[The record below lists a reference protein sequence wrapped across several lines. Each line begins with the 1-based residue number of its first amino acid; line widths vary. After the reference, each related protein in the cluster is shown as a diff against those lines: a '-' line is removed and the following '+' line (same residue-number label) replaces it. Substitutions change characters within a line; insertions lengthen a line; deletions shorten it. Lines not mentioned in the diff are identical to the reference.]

1 MAERSAVTLLFL
13 CGVRLRTIL
22 WTDFAEQK
30 RPLFPSAPIGRAG
43 SAKMETLDKLVR
55 HARARQGL
63 TQDEL
68 AKATGTTVSR
78 ISRIER
84 ASELLGFPKA
94 PKLAKALGL
103 EHRIVVAAILQ
114 SLVQRA
120 GLKYDVALHQN
131 GSSASSRSESS
142 LKFHVCSARVPAAI
156 PSKRSGTPHT
166 SATASVMA
174 SAERRRRYAREK

>member
-1 MAERSAVTLLFL
+1 
-13 CGVRLRTIL
+13 
-22 WTDFAEQK
+22 
-30 RPLFPSAPIGRAG
+30 
-43 SAKMETLDKLVR
+43 METLDKLVR

-68 AKATGTTVSR
+68 ARATGTTVSR

-103 EHRIVVAAILQ
+103 EHRTVVAAILQ

-120 GLKYDVALHQN
+120 GLRYDVALHQN
-131 GSSASSRSESS
+131 GVSRKLPRAGQEVARLRYKKGVSVRQLASKAGMLPSRMAKVENDPE
-142 LKFHVCSARVPAAI
+142 LVLQ
-156 PSKRSGTPHT
+156 PHT
-166 SATASVMA
+166 AVRFATALGA
-174 SAERRRRYAREK
+174 SKVDLTRLALQDLLQKHRLGKLEVRLR